1 MKSKYVL
8 KRLLIGIPTFIGIT
22 MLCYIVSSM
31 ASGSPLDY
39 LLADPYISAEEIARR
54 KAQLGLDQ
62 PVIIQYFNWLREFLQ
77 GNLGFSYRTQQPV
90 WVMIMERIGPTL
102 LISFSSVM
110 LSLLIAVPMGIMA
123 ATKPYS
129 IRDYASSGLSF
140 GLAAMPN
147 FFVGLTLIYIFSVK
161 LKALPSGGMYDSS
174 GTYQIRDL
182 VRHMVL
188 PTLVLSFQQ
197 TGSWIRYMRSSMLE
211 VMQEDYIRTAR
222 AKGLRCRMVILR
234 HGLKNSLIPVVTVVG
249 LSIPSLIGGA
259 VVTEQIFSWPGIG
272 LLMVSSI
279 SARDYPVIMGITV
292 FVAASVLLINIL
304 IDIIY
309 GILDPRISYR

>member
-1 MKSKYVL
+1 MKTKYII
-8 KRLLIGIPTFIGIT
+8 KRLMIAIPTFLGIT
-22 MLCYIVSSM
+22 MLCYIISSL
-31 ASGSPLDY
+31 APGSPLDY
-39 LLADPYISAEEIARR
+39 LLSDPNISAEEIARR
-54 KAQLGLDQ
+54 QAQLGLDQ
-62 PVIIQYFNWLREFLQ
+62 PVIVQYFNWLMEFLR
-77 GNLGFSYRTQQPV
+77 GNLGFSYRTQRSV
-90 WVMIMERIGPTL
+90 LVMILERLGPTL
-102 LISFSSVM
+102 LISTASVL
-110 LSLLIAVPMGIMA
+110 LSLIISIPLGILA

-129 IRDYASSGLSF
+129 VRDYASSGLSF

-147 FFVGLTLIYIFSVK
+147 FFVGLSLIYIVAVNLK
-161 LKALPSGGMYDSS
+161 LLPSGGMYDNS
-174 GTYQIRDL
+174 GTYQLDDL
-182 VRHMVL
+182 IRHMIL

-197 TGSWIRYMRSSMLE
+197 IGSWIRYMRSSMLE

-222 AKGLRCRMVILR
+222 AKGLSGTMVILR

-249 LSIPSLIGGA
+249 MSIPSLIGGA
-259 VVTEQIFSWPGIG
+259 VVTEQIFSWPGVG

-309 GILDPRISYR
+309 GLLDPRISYK